1 MFFVL
6 PLIVQYFGSASLMI
20 ALIVAF
26 IFGNKINNIKNT
38 IMKTAPL
45 SLTQTQKLSE
55 RQQALLISAV
65 TQELEKKRK
74 TV

>member
-1 MFFVL
+1 
-6 PLIVQYFGSASLMI
+6 MI

-74 TV
+74 RV